1 MTVGNTTSKP
11 TTSNISNTSSS
22 KTSSTQRTHTVK
34 KDENLWS
41 IAEKNSGG
49 QTKAEVARYHQDLIK
64 ANPQLKDPNVIRPGQ
79 ELNLPEA
86 APAGGTRT
94 SRLKPAVQNA
104 DARSSFAPSS
114 SEPPPQTARPDGTAT
129 SAHPPVS
136 SDLSDEVTAR
146 RLGANTTTGGRA
158 RTRAPTE
165 DELQETEAQETA
177 QQPAAEKPTNSMAG
191 RPPGGRAVMPDA
203 NIYGNNHRGM
213 HERGRDVRSGIHR
226 NHTESSTTEN
236 RFTQQSRDMNSE
248 TRETSPARPDG
259 TTQSTHQLQEENQIR
274 NRATGQS
281 ETERTTV
288 AQDQDGNFGS
298 RTTNDSVEGDDR
310 RALDRLA
317 EENGPGG
324 FSATGVIAAN
334 DSVIGDNKYHGAAV
348 VDHRHEG
355 NGTGAGYEAHA
366 LAARGQAG
374 YAATVDLQRGEVN
387 LMATASAQA
396 DLVGVSG
403 RAQVG
408 DRTTVTGQG
417 FAEGEAHIGARAE
430 GTAGVAISPNNVS
443 LRAQGEAFVGAEVK
457 GTVGYENRYGGVS
470 VTGRAQA
477 GAGVAGGVDV
487 GYNNGTVGLYA
498 DFGAAV
504 GLGGRLTV
512 DVNVNVGAI
521 ASDVASA
528 ASDFAGDVADSARS
542 AFSSINPF
550 D

>member
-1 MTVGNTTSKP
+1 MTVSNTTSKP
-11 TTSNISNTSSS
+11 TTSNVSSTSSS
-22 KTSSTQRTHTVK
+22 TSSARTHTVK
-34 KDENLWS
+34 KGENLWS
-41 IAEKNSGG
+41 IAQQQSGG
-49 QTKAEVARYHQDLIK
+49 KTNAEVQRYHQDLIN
-64 ANPQLKDPNVIRPGQ
+64 ANPQLKDPNLIRPGQ
-79 ELNLPEA
+79 ELNLPDTGA
-86 APAGGTRT
+86 ANGARP

-104 DARSSFAPSS
+104 TGAPASSSFAPSS
-114 SEPPPQTARPDGTAT
+114 SEPPPQTARPNGAAP
-129 SAHPPVS
+129 SAHPPIS
-136 SDLSDEVTAR
+136 SELADEVTAR
-146 RLGANTTTGGRA
+146 RLGANTNPAGRA

-165 DELQETEAQETA
+165 EEVQETEAQEAA
-177 QQPAAEKPTNSMAG
+177 QQPSNSMSG

-203 NIYGNNHRGM
+203 NIYGNNRRGV
-213 HERGRDVRSGIHR
+213 HESGRDVRSGIERSHSQ
-226 NHTESSTTEN
+226 SSTTEN
-236 RFTQQSRDMNSE
+236 RFTQQSRTTNSE
-248 TRETSPARPDG
+248 TSETAPRTDGSP
-259 TTQSTHQLQEENQIR
+259 QSTRQLQEETELR
-274 NRATGQS
+274 NRATGES
-281 ETERTTV
+281 ASERTTV
-288 AQDQDGNFGS
+288 AQDQDGNFAS
-298 RTTNDSVEGDDR
+298 RTTSESTEADDR

-317 EENGPGG
+317 EENGGS
-324 FSATGVIAAN
+324 SAVAYTGVIAA
-334 DSVIGDNKYHGAAV
+334 DDAVIGDNKFHGVNDDLV

-374 YAATVDLQRGEVN
+374 YAATVDLERGEVN
-387 LMATASAQA
+387 LMGTASAQA

-408 DRTTVTGQG
+408 DRTTVAGQG

-430 GTAGVAISPNNVS
+430 GTAGVVISPNNVA

-477 GAGVAGGVDV
+477 GAGVAGGVDI
-487 GYNNGTVGLYA
+487 GYNNGTVGVYA

-528 ASDFAGDVADSARS
+528 ASDFAGDVADGARS
-542 AFSSINPF
+542 AFSAINPF